1 MPAQTPP
8 STSRM
13 REDLVLL
20 ERYRRSRDCAAR
32 TALFD
37 RFMPLASTLIRRR
50 TAGPRSPAELTE
62 IAALGLI
69 KAVDRF
75 DAASGRHFEPY
86 AVRMMEGELER
97 DAYHGALR
105 IRPPREL
112 VERAARVAAAIRR
125 LSDQNGRAP
134 TVREL
139 VAHLDGLDE
148 DDVLEALQAR
158 RAATIASFEQTRT
171 SSDDTLEDNPDAAA
185 GIECVDDRMLL
196 CGLLRT
202 LGAGERAIV
211 RLRVVDEMSPDE
223 IAAFVGLSTAH
234 VARILRRAVAR
245 MHDVAR
251 TQEVAALATS
261 GIPRAL

>member
-1 MPAQTPP
+1 
-8 STSRM
+8 M
-13 REDLVLL
+13 RDDLVLL
-20 ERYRRSRDCAAR
+20 ERFRRSRDCAAR
-32 TALFD
+32 KALFD

-50 TAGPRSPAELTE
+50 AAEAARSPAELTQ

-75 DAASGRHFEPY
+75 DAASGRHFEPF
-86 AVRMMEGELER
+86 AVRMMEVELER
-97 DAYHGALR
+97 DAYHCALQ

-125 LSDQNGRAP
+125 LSDQNARAP

-148 DDVLEALQAR
+148 DDVLEALQVR
-158 RAATIASFEQTRT
+158 RAATIASLEQTRT
-171 SSDDTLEDNPDAAA
+171 SSDNTLEDNPDPAA
-185 GIECVDDRMLL
+185 GIECADDRMLL

-211 RLRVVDEMSPDE
+211 RLRVVDEMSQDE

-234 VARILRRAVAR
+234 VARVVRGAVAR
-245 MHDVAR
+245 MRDVA
-251 TQEVAALATS
+251 VAQGVGPFATTS
-261 GIPRAL
+261 GGRAL